1 MPGRS
6 TDLLSRALAALE
18 RAEAPAQA
26 GAWIALAT
34 PDQLRARVAELT
46 AAGSAGSA
54 GADAP
59 AGLAAP
65 AAPAARAAPAALPL
79 LGVTFG
85 VKDNIDVAGW
95 TTTAACPD
103 YAYVAERTAPAVQRM
118 LDAGAILIGKTNL
131 DQFATGLVGTRSPY
145 GTPRNVLDPRL
156 VPGGSSSGSGIAVAG
171 GAVDVA
177 LGTDTAGSGRVP
189 AALNGIVGLKPTPGR
204 VSTTG
209 VVPACRSLDCVSVFA
224 REVHDAA
231 RVLAVI
237 EGFDAE
243 DPFSRERP
251 DSDLAPFA
259 RSPATRAGRAA
270 SPTEP
275 EPLAARPA
283 SATAG
288 PALALAEPTP
298 RVGVPALTLDA
309 FAGDREARA
318 AFNAAREL
326 LAARGAILIPVD
338 ATPFL
343 AAGELLY
350 DGPWVAERAAGV
362 GAFVRER
369 QDAVLP
375 VTRELILRGFGP
387 SAVAA
392 FEGRYELERLRA
404 RTRAT
409 FRAHDLDAI
418 ALPTIP
424 TLVTLEQDAADPI
437 GRNALLGRFTHCANL
452 LDLAALALP
461 APARADGG
469 PSSLML
475 LGEAF
480 SDRVLLEIGARFAGE
495 QTRAANTSAA
505 APIASIS
512 DTAAPAAA
520 ETASAPSAA
529 APHADPPIELLVV
542 GAHMSGMPLEPQLRD
557 LGGRPLGPA
566 RTAAGYRMLALA
578 HLAPPRPGLVAD
590 PSGAGGLAGE
600 LWALPP
606 AGLGRL
612 LTLLAFPLSL
622 GPVELDDGRLVTG
635 FLCSPHALPDA
646 PDITPHGGW
655 RTYLA
660 SECDEVVAGA

>member
-1 MPGRS
+1 MPGRP
-6 TDLLSRALAALE
+6 TDLLSQALAALE

-26 GAWIALAT
+26 GAWITLAT

-46 AAGSAGSA
+46 AAAARGSVAPAGSA
-54 GADAP
+54 ALAGSVAP
-59 AGLAAP
+59 ATP
-65 AAPAARAAPAALPL
+65 ADLPL

-103 YAYVAERTAPAVQRM
+103 YAYLAARTAPAVQRM

-145 GTPRNVLDPRL
+145 GTPRNVIDPRL

-189 AALNGIVGLKPTPGR
+189 AALNGIVGLKPTAGL
-204 VSTTG
+204 VSTSG

-224 REVHDAA
+224 RDVRDAA

-243 DPFSRERP
+243 DPFSRE
-251 DSDLAPFA
+251 
-259 RSPATRAGRAA
+259 
-270 SPTEP
+270 
-275 EPLAARPA
+275 
-283 SATAG
+283 G
-288 PALALAEPTP
+288 PVEAFGSVDHP
-298 RVGVPALTLDA
+298 RVGVPGLTPDA
-309 FAGDREARA
+309 FAGDREAQA
-318 AFNAAREL
+318 AFDAACDL
-326 LAARGAILIPVD
+326 LAARGAILVPVD
-338 ATPFL
+338 AAPFL
-343 AAGELLY
+343 RAGELLY

-362 GAFVRER
+362 GAFVRE
-369 QDAVLP
+369 QSDAVLP

-409 FRAHDLDAI
+409 FAANWLDAI

-437 GRNALLGRFTHCANL
+437 GRNALLGRFTHCGNL
-452 LDLAALALP
+452 LDLSALALP

-480 SDRVLLEIGARFAGE
+480 SDRVLLGIGSRFAGE
-495 QTRAANTSAA
+495 QPRPADMSAA
-505 APIASIS
+505 PTAAIS
-512 DTAAPAAA
+512 DTAAQAAA

-529 APHADPPIELLVV
+529 ASHTATTIELLVV

-557 LGGRPLGPA
+557 LGGRPLGAA

-578 HLAPPRPGLVAD
+578 HLTPPRPGLVAD

-646 PDITPHGGW
+646 PDITAHGGW
-655 RTYLA
+655 RAYLPNAVGLDRHA
-660 SECDEVVAGA
+660 SSLDSTS